1 MDRRY
6 TGDKGEQN
14 QTRCFN
20 FPSIAVGSSSWSDS
34 NGDLARRAFHGNG
47 ESSRTR
53 VSSHLAGLASGAV
66 PHYRRTDLQHS
77 ETFLPL
83 THNHLYPQAAT
94 MVGTGWSYLVAWSG
108 VCLTLVASLAT
119 SASAIAL
126 RAQRRNWEED
136 SMRMKLRLNSMFA
149 GHSYYPGAKH
159 HSLSPPMVQQQQ
171 YHPSG
176 YSPRGSRPPSIE
188 PLTHMRANSRD
199 SLTTPSTDMSTFVDY
214 RKVVGELENSRF

>member
-1 MDRRY
+1 M
-6 TGDKGEQN
+6 
-14 QTRCFN
+14 
-20 FPSIAVGSSSWSDS
+20 
-34 NGDLARRAFHGNG
+34 
-47 ESSRTR
+47 
-53 VSSHLAGLASGAV
+53 
-66 PHYRRTDLQHS
+66 
-77 ETFLPL
+77 
-83 THNHLYPQAAT
+83 QAAT
-94 MVGTGWSYLVAWSG
+94 RVGTGWSYLVAWAG

-159 HSLSPPMVQQQQ
+159 MPHGPSPPLVQQQ
-171 YHPSG
+171 YRPSG
-176 YSPRGSRPPSIE
+176 YSPRGSRAPSISE
-188 PLTHMRANSRD
+188 GGHHLRANSRD